1 MKHDPT
7 ILPADRA
14 TISGADLITALRRA
28 QMVVKRR
35 TTSPVLEMCHIAAK
49 AGELTLRSTD
59 LDNALTLRLPAPE
72 ATVAPFLISPRL
84 LARIAKDAAS
94 IALEPDA
101 TGITIRADDLTAR
114 LSTVIPPED
123 FPDFTFPADGDQISE
138 STVTESDLHAS
149 LASVFPCISTEETR
163 YYLNGIY
170 CHRPEGTTGL
180 RMVATDGHRMALRD
194 TGMDWPHPAMILP
207 TRAVQILRQ
216 LTRKGGN
223 EPLRIAVAGGNS
235 GAARIRIMA
244 DGWTLHAKTID
255 GTFPYY
261 TRVIPKPEGP
271 PKYTASLTLA
281 GLNRLPVID
290 MNAAKID
297 PATCTIQTKSPD
309 LGTFTL
315 PCDCAGEATAT
326 YNLNYLRA
334 FARTAPDGIIR
345 LEGWDVDKEGRASG
359 PALIRTADPAM
370 TQVLMSMRY

>member
-14 TISGADLITALRRA
+14 AISGPDLATALRRA
-28 QMVVKRR
+28 LMVAERR
-35 TTSPVLEMCHIAAK
+35 FTIPVLGMCHIAAT
-49 AGELTLRSTD
+49 GGTLTLRSTD
-59 LDNALTLRLPAPE
+59 LETALTLRLPAPE

-84 LARIAKDAAS
+84 LARIAKDATS

-114 LSTVIPPED
+114 LATVIPPED
-123 FPDFTFPADGDQISE
+123 FPDFVFPTRGDQISE
-138 STVTESDLHAS
+138 STASESDLHAS
-149 LASVFPCISTEETR
+149 LAAVFPCISTEETR

-170 CHRPEGTTGL
+170 CHQPEGSTGL
-180 RMVATDGHRMALRD
+180 RMVATDGHRMALRE

-235 GAARIRIMA
+235 GAPRIRIEA
-244 DGWTLHAKTID
+244 EGWTLHTKTID
-255 GTFPYY
+255 GTYPDY
-261 TRVIPKPEGP
+261 TRVIPKPDAP
-271 PKYTASLTLA
+271 PKYSATLTLA
-281 GLNRLPVID
+281 ALNRLPVIE

-297 PATCTIQTKSPD
+297 PASRTIQTKSPD

-315 PCDCAGEATAT
+315 PCDCAGEARAA
-326 YNLNYLRA
+326 YNLTYLRA

-345 LEGWDVDKEGRASG
+345 LEGWDVDKERRASG